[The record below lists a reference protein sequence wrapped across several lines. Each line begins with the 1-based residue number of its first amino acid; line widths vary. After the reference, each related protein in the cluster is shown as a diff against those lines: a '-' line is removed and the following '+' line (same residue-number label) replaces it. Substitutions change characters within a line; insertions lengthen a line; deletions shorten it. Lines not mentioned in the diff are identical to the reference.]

1 MKQNKLLE
9 LMFKHET
16 WESAM
21 EKANEKEI
29 NLTVLKQLSAPQ
41 VRVKLY
47 QMIVNEQLEIA
58 PSRMAQIPKDTP
70 GEMRTVFICE
80 DSDRVILSII
90 NDCLFELFPDMV
102 HAQCRSYRTGES
114 CGKTVQ
120 EVSREMVKLTKI
132 TNNRYIGNRYD
143 FTKYFDRID
152 LNAILNVFDI
162 IERRLGFENGTEPV
176 MNLLRKFYKSN
187 LVFDLDGNLIEM
199 YSGLKQGVATA
210 SFLADVILYELD
222 DFMYKKYKYYWRYSD
237 DMIVLAEDISE
248 ITNDI
253 NKIICKYGVKLND
266 KKTKELYSDE
276 FFKFLGFD
284 LCGDKITLSGRRAKK
299 FAKEIISR
307 TIAKSNITPTQAKE
321 NVKRFLYGNGD
332 GYSWATACFSAL
344 QNCDKDIEVLN
355 NFVMDCLRLCEVRYN
370 YNQERKRKG
379 LKTRKIKYNSKHVG
393 GIGVVGN
400 STSHTLVRGTG
411 SKVRTARER
420 TEKEIEHYMS
430 IGCLLNAYKISKPV
444 YQACVRSM

>member
-1 MKQNKLLE
+1 MTSKLLE

-16 WESAM
+16 WQKAI
-21 EKANEKEI
+21 EKANSKEI
-29 NLTVLKQLSAPQ
+29 NLTVLKQLAAPHI
-41 VRVKLY
+41 RVQLY
-47 QMIVNEQLEIA
+47 KRIVNEQLEIA

-80 DSDRVILSII
+80 DVDRVILSII

-102 HAQCRSYRTGES
+102 HPQCRSYRCGES

-120 EVSREMVKLTKI
+120 EVSREIVKLNKI
-132 TNNRYIGNRYD
+132 THNRHIGNRYD
-143 FTKYFDRID
+143 FTKYFDLID
-152 LNAILNVFDI
+152 LNAILNVFDE
-162 IERRLGFENGTEPV
+162 IEIRLGFAKETEPV

-187 LVFDLDGNLIEM
+187 FVFDLDGNLIEM
-199 YSGLKQGVATA
+199 YMGLRQGVATA

-222 DFMYKKYKYYWRYSD
+222 DFMYKKYKNYWRYSD
-237 DMIVLAEDISE
+237 DLICLAKDTSE

-253 NKIICKYGVKLND
+253 NKIICKYRVKLND

-299 FAKEIISR
+299 FAKEIVAR
-307 TIAKSNITPTQAKE
+307 TIAKPNITPYQAKE
-321 NVKRFLYGNGD
+321 NVKQFLYGNGN

-344 QNCDKDIEVLN
+344 QNCDEDINVLN
-355 NFVMDCLRLCEVRYN
+355 NFTMDCLRLVELRYD
-370 YNQERKRKG
+370 YNMSRKNKG
-379 LKTRKIKYNSKHVG
+379 LKPKKIKYSMADIG
-393 GIGVVGN
+393 GVGVVGN
-400 STSHTLVRGTG
+400 SISHTLVRGKG
-411 SKVRTARER
+411 KKVRTARER

-444 YQACVRSM
+444 YEACVRSI

>member
-1 MKQNKLLE
+1 MTNKLLE
-9 LMFKHET
+9 LMFCHET
-16 WESAM
+16 WEKAM

-29 NLTVLKQLSAPQ
+29 NLTVLKQLATPQ
-41 VRVKLY
+41 VRVRLY
-47 QMIVNEQLEIA
+47 QMIVNGKLEIA

-70 GEMRTVFICE
+70 NEMRTIFICE

-102 HAQCRSYRTGES
+102 HTQCKSYRTGES
-114 CGKTVQ
+114 CAKTVQ
-120 EVSREMVKLTKI
+120 EVSREMVKLNKN
-132 TNNRYIGNRYD
+132 TNNKHIGNRYD

-152 LNAILNVFDI
+152 LNAILNVFDV
-162 IERRLGFENGTEPV
+162 IEKRLGFEKDTEPV

-187 LVFDLDGNLIEM
+187 LVFDLDGNLIEF

-210 SFLADVILYELD
+210 SFLADAILYELD
-222 DFMYKKYKYYWRYSD
+222 DFMYKKYKNYWRYSD
-237 DMIVLAEDISE
+237 DLIVLAEDTSE
-248 ITNDI
+248 ITNNI

-299 FAKEIISR
+299 FTKEIVSR
-307 TIAKSNITPTQAKE
+307 TIAKPNITPNQAKE

-332 GYSWATACFSAL
+332 GYSWATSCFSAL
-344 QNCDKDIEVLN
+344 QNCDEDIDILN
-355 NFVMDCLRLCEVRYN
+355 NFVMDCLRLCELRYN
-370 YNQERKRKG
+370 YNQERKAKC
-379 LKTRKIKYNSKHVG
+379 LKTKKIKYGFKDVG
-393 GIGVVGN
+393 GIGVISD

-411 SKVRTARER
+411 SKVKTARER
-420 TEKEIEHYMS
+420 TEKEIKHYLS
-430 IGCLLNAYKISKPV
+430 IGCLLNAYKISKPL
-444 YQACVRSM
+444 YQTCVRSM

>member
-1 MKQNKLLE
+1 
-9 LMFKHET
+9 
-16 WESAM
+16 
-21 EKANEKEI
+21 
-29 NLTVLKQLSAPQ
+29 
-41 VRVKLY
+41 
-47 QMIVNEQLEIA
+47 
-58 PSRMAQIPKDTP
+58 
-70 GEMRTVFICE
+70 
-80 DSDRVILSII
+80 
-90 NDCLFELFPDMV
+90 
-102 HAQCRSYRTGES
+102 
-114 CGKTVQ
+114 
-120 EVSREMVKLTKI
+120 
-132 TNNRYIGNRYD
+132 
-143 FTKYFDRID
+143 
-152 LNAILNVFDI
+152 
-162 IERRLGFENGTEPV
+162 

-210 SFLADVILYELD
+210 SFLADAILYELD

-237 DMIVLAEDISE
+237 DLIVLSKDTSE

-284 LCGDKITLSGRRAKK
+284 LCGDKITLSGRRAKN
-299 FAKEIISR
+299 FTKEIVSR
-307 TIAKSNITPTQAKE
+307 TIAKPNITPNQAKE
-321 NVKRFLYGNGD
+321 NVKHFLYGNGD

-344 QNCDKDIEVLN
+344 QNCDEDINVLN

-370 YNQERKRKG
+370 YNQERKRNG
-379 LKTRKIKYNSKHVG
+379 LKPKKIKYGFKHIG

-411 SKVRTARER
+411 SKVRIARER

-444 YQACVRSM
+444 YQTCVRSM

>member
-1 MKQNKLLE
+1 MKTNKLLE

-16 WESAM
+16 WEQAI

-29 NLTVLKQLSAPQ
+29 NLAVLKQLAIPHNR
-41 VRVKLY
+41 VRLY
-47 QMIVNEQLEIA
+47 YMIVNEQLEIA
-58 PSRMAQIPKDTP
+58 PSRMAQIPKDN

-102 HAQCRSYRTGES
+102 HSQCRSYLSGES
-114 CGKTVQ
+114 CAKTVQ
-120 EVSREMVKLTKI
+120 EVSREMVKLNKI
-132 TNNRYIGNRYD
+132 THNIHIGNRYD
-143 FTKYFDRID
+143 FTKYFDRVD
-152 LNAILNVFDI
+152 LIAILRVFDE
-162 IERRLGFENGTEPV
+162 IERRLGFEKNTEPV

-237 DMIVLAEDISE
+237 DLIVLAKDTNE

-253 NKIICKYGVKLND
+253 NRIICKYGVKLND
-266 KKTKELYSDE
+266 NKTKELKSNE

-284 LCGDKITLSGRRAKK
+284 LCGDIITLSGRRAKK
-299 FAKEIISR
+299 FSKEIVSR
-307 TIAKSNITPTQAKE
+307 TIAKPYITPHQAKE
-321 NVKRFLYGNGD
+321 NVKQFLYGNGD
-332 GYSWATACFSAL
+332 GYSWATSCFSAL
-344 QNCDKDIEVLN
+344 KNCDEDINVLN
-355 NFVMDCLRLCEVRYN
+355 NFVMDCLRLVEVRYN
-370 YNQERKRKG
+370 YNQERKRNG
-379 LKTRKIKYNSKHVG
+379 LKSKKIKYGFKDVG
-393 GIGVVGN
+393 GIGVVSN

-411 SKVRTARER
+411 KKVSTARKR

-430 IGCLLNAYKISKPV
+430 IGCLLNAYKINKPV
-444 YQACVRSM
+444 YQACIRSI